1 MQNEAVPCQ
10 GFLEKLVLSL
20 KNIFLEEDIL
30 KILISRSGDNIVYN
44 HRKCAQFSASNVC
57 DPCKLWFEGLQAPE
71 VKYKNAH
78 CIKLELA
85 ELGHYDSF
93 LDEKMC
99 EDRAASH
106 DGVRHQSVIKTTKD
120 YMEDIAVL
128 PSHDVDD
135 FLENIQNNQH
145 DQNDDDLEWE
155 PRTNVSKKN
164 KCKNKRKYIKK
175 VQSVENKYS
184 CSSCDEHFKTPKKLQ
199 MHEKKVHKMH
209 QKVPVVCDIC
219 GKTCK
224 SATLLKFHVLA
235 HEKPYEECDI
245 CKLKVKSVKTHKLNV
260 HGDKNLKPFIC
271 EKCGDR
277 FRTKER
283 HDYHMRKHDGI
294 KPFTCK
300 TCGKSYTGRS
310 GATRC
315 DKMHKGPE
323 TYRYTC
329 TFCGF
334 KVMDK
339 EKLRNHIRTH
349 TREKPFK
356 CPLCNYR
363 AARRDYMRKHLGSL
377 HKDKTVEQ
385 IERMFPDIFKAEAV
399 PVILDEKEAIG
410 YTVKSEE
417 PSDVQVKPEILE
429 SIDKSGQDDK
439 QTVVVETI
447 QVVPEESG
455 VFRLAL

>member
-1 MQNEAVPCQ
+1 
-10 GFLEKLVLSL
+10 
-20 KNIFLEEDIL
+20 
-30 KILISRSGDNIVYN
+30 
-44 HRKCAQFSASNVC
+44 
-57 DPCKLWFEGLQAPE
+57 
-71 VKYKNAH
+71 
-78 CIKLELA
+78 
-85 ELGHYDSF
+85 
-93 LDEKMC
+93 
-99 EDRAASH
+99 
-106 DGVRHQSVIKTTKD
+106 
-120 YMEDIAVL
+120 
-128 PSHDVDD
+128 
-135 FLENIQNNQH
+135 
-145 DQNDDDLEWE
+145 
-155 PRTNVSKKN
+155 
-164 KCKNKRKYIKK
+164 
-175 VQSVENKYS
+175 
-184 CSSCDEHFKTPKKLQ
+184 
-199 MHEKKVHKMH
+199 MHEKKAHEMH
-209 QKVPVVCDIC
+209 QKIPVVCDIC

-245 CKLKVKSVKTHKLNV
+245 CGLNVKSVKTHKLNV
-260 HGDKNLKPFIC
+260 HGDKSLKPFIC

-294 KPFTCK
+294 KPFKCK

-363 AARRDYMRKHLGSL
+363 AARRDYMRKHLASL

-385 IERMFPDIFKAEAV
+385 IEQMFPDIFKAKVV
-399 PVILDEKEAIG
+399 PVILDEKEAMG

-417 PSDVQVKPEILE
+417 PSAVQVKPEIVE
-429 SIDKSGQDDK
+429 TIENSSQDDK

-447 QVVPEESG
+447 EVVPEESG